1 MSMQITACYY
11 LIIYINK
18 YLLIYFRLYFRLN
31 RFINYIIINKFIY
44 AIY

>member
-11 LIIYINK
+11 IYINK
-18 YLLIYFRLYFRLN
+18 YLLIYFRLYFKLN